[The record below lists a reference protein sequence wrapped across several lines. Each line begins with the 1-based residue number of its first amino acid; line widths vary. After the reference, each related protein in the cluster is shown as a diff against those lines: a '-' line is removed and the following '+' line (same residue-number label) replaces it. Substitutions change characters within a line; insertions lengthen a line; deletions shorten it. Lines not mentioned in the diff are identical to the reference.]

1 MAWLARLSQWVD
13 RFCRLGAGGFLALM
27 VVLIGIQ
34 VVARYLFS
42 EPPGWTEEGARYAM
56 VWSGMLGAAVAFK
69 AGGDPVLLRLQSL
82 EGRAT
87 IRWLR
92 AAAVVV
98 FLGPILYFC
107 VFGPGWDLARG
118 FMARSASRNSE
129 AIGVSMLWFSAAL
142 PVSIVAILVHVAAGL
157 FAGGE
162 PIRRQQG
169 VPHG

>member
-1 MAWLARLSQWVD
+1 MGWLGRLSHRVD
-13 RFCRLGAGGFLALM
+13 RVCRFGAGGFLALM

-56 VWSGMLGAAVAFK
+56 VWSGLLGAAVAFK
-69 AGGDPVLLRLQSL
+69 AGSDPVMMRLQSL
-82 EGRAT
+82 EGHPAIT
-87 IRWLR
+87 WLR
-92 AAAVVV
+92 AAAVFV

-142 PVSIVAILVHVAAGL
+142 PISIVAIMVHVVAGL
-157 FAGGE
+157 FPGGE
-162 PIRRQQG
+162 PARQRQDLPLG
-169 VPHG
+169 

>member
-1 MAWLARLSQWVD
+1 MAWLARLSRWVD
-13 RFCRLGAGGFLALM
+13 RVCRLGAGGFLALM
-27 VVLIGIQ
+27 VVLIAIQ

-42 EPPGWTEEGARYAM
+42 EPPGWTEEAARYAM
-56 VWSGMLGAAVAFK
+56 VWSGLLGAAVAFK

-82 EGRAT
+82 EGRAA

-92 AAAVVV
+92 AAAVLL

-107 VFGPGWDLARG
+107 IFGPGWDLARG

-142 PVSIVAILVHVAAGL
+142 PVSFLAILVHAAAGL
-157 FAGGE
+157 VPGGDA
-162 PIRRQQG
+162 PARHQDAS
-169 VPHG
+169 HG